1 MTGFTDGLARGA
13 LLSALAAL
21 SLSAAARNTPA
32 ENSVEAVLEHIQARD
47 CKGAVDALKAGL
59 ANNHPEV
66 ALLAGS
72 MYDNGICVR
81 RDWQRAA
88 TFYILADQ
96 GGQKAAVQR
105 LIAGYAAPEN
115 GPDTAAALWW
125 ASREGQPAAPCGVS
139 AKAAQDPDRF
149 VAELGAWPQQ
159 RLAQCNYVVGV
170 MATMAGELR
179 YPDRPFDFSM
189 GGEVEVLF
197 LPAVP
202 RVDLK
207 IGASTEHRPLGLI
220 DGDALVHG
228 RSKATRNQF
237 GDEVR
242 KVADR
247 ALKRYPQPPGIP
259 ADTTASM
266 RLIFTITSR

>member
-1 MTGFTDGLARGA
+1 MTGSKVGIFSAAVLAVLG
-13 LLSALAAL
+13 
-21 SLSAAARNTPA
+21 SLSGGAAARNTPA
-32 ENSVEAVLEHIQARD
+32 ENSVEAVLERIQARD

-59 ANNHPEV
+59 SNNHPEV

-125 ASREGQPAAPCGVS
+125 ASREGPPAAPCGVS
-139 AKAAQDPDRF
+139 AKAAQDPDLF
-149 VAELGAWPQQ
+149 VAELGTWPQQ
-159 RLAQCNYVVGV
+159 RLAQCNYVAGV

-189 GGEVEVLF
+189 GGEVEVRF

-207 IGASTEHRPLGLI
+207 IGASTEHRPLGFI

-228 RSKATRNQF
+228 RSKASKNQF

-247 ALKRYPQPPGIP
+247 ALKRYPQPPGIDP
-259 ADTTASM
+259 DTSASM